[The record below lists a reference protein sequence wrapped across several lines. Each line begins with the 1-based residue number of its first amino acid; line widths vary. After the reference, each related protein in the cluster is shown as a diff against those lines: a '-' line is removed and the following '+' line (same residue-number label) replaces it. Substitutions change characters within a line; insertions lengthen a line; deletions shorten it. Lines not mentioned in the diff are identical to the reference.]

1 MKKTSL
7 KIISLFFAMLLTFSS
22 FMLVGASA
30 GLAGETEKIPEN
42 LPAEELKPEIS
53 VTAENMQIIIG
64 KKTQLTAELINCP
77 EGTEVRWE
85 SSDKNVAF
93 VDQKGLVRGRSAGRA
108 VITAKAS
115 VNEKEITG
123 AYVIHVVK
131 RSNFVYDLLVSKQ
144 VLSYK
149 YSYVDDYYYTN
160 DKKCWQSNFGFNKLY
175 DIVAPYVLMEY
186 DYVRVHFTY
195 EQKDWMVQLWKGQYG
210 LLFYGCEMGIY
221 NKPHS
226 DKRDKLLTTYACAPQ
241 SDWQKMEMSLYHDK
255 LLNGN
260 YVREFTRDYDD
271 YWWCTGFKDGHLL
284 VEEPASELR
293 MVSRIT
299 FKNEEM
305 TSLFV
310 NGLEECGFSRL
321 EGKSTDDIDID
332 QFCVD
337 GNDVYFKWQN
347 ISNAENTM
355 PIKIAAGTLFFL
367 NILAVIMLVFGLFG
381 MAGFFIFVL

>member
-7 KIISLFFAMLLTFSS
+7 KIISLFFAMLLAFSS
-22 FMLVGASA
+22 FMLIGASA
-30 GLAGETEKIPEN
+30 GLAEGTEQTVETEEPE
-42 LPAEELKPEIS
+42 PQIS
-53 VTAENMQIIIG
+53 VTSANMQIIIG
-64 KKTQLTAELINCP
+64 KTTQVSAELINCP
-77 EGTEVRWE
+77 KETEVTWE
-85 SSDKNVAF
+85 SSDESVAT
-93 VDQKGLVRGRSAGRA
+93 VNENGLVKGHKVGRA
-108 VITAKAS
+108 VITAKAT
-115 VNEKEITG
+115 VNSKVISG
-123 AYVIHVVK
+123 AYAIHVVK

-149 YSYVDDYYYTN
+149 YSYVDDFYYTN
-160 DKKCWQSNFGFNKLY
+160 DKKSWQATYGFNKLY
-175 DIVAPYVLMEY
+175 DIIAPYMLMEY

-195 EQKDWMVQLWKGQYG
+195 EQKDWMFQLWKGQYG

-221 NKPHS
+221 NKTHTDS
-226 DKRDKLLTTYACAPQ
+226 KDGLFTTYAAAPQ
-241 SDWQKMEMSLYHDK
+241 GDWLKMEMSLYHDK
-255 LLNGN
+255 LLTGN

-284 VEEPASELR
+284 VEEPAKELR

-305 TSLFV
+305 TTLFT
-310 NGLEECGFSRL
+310 NGLEECGFTRL

-337 GNDVYFKWQN
+337 GNDVYLKWQD

-355 PIKIAAGTLFFL
+355 PIKIAAGVLIFL
-367 NILAVIMLVFGLFG
+367 NIIAVIMFIFGLIG
-381 MAGFFIFVL
+381 IAGFIIFVI